1 MLSQNAAL
9 FYYYR
14 MCNNIFSLTKD
25 CVGVCIP
32 ILNINSQTG
41 IYDNQ

>member
-1 MLSQNAAL
+1 MFSQNAAL

-14 MCNNIFSLTKD
+14 MCNNIFSLTKER
-25 CVGVCIP
+25 VGVCIP
-32 ILNINSQTG
+32 DLNTNSQTG